1 MAGDYCS
8 VNSANAIK
16 THQVPRK
23 LIEAAPKGRR
33 KCQSPPLRK
42 CPSAPSGRS
51 VRIIGEWQ
59 EKCTYGA
66 KRPGSM
72 INPRWG
78 NKKGR
83 KHHLLAFLT
92 EINESRKPAVSPCN
106 ELFYSFA
113 LGFRV
118 FPDYPIAPWIFGAR
132 ALPKQKKRA
141 LRNVT
146 P

>member
-1 MAGDYCS
+1 MAGEHCPA
-8 VNSANAIK
+8 NSPNAME
-16 THQVPRK
+16 THQMPRK
-23 LIEAAPKGRR
+23 RIEAAPKGWR
-33 KCQSPPLRK
+33 KCQSSPLRK
-42 CPSAPSGRS
+42 CPSAPSGSS
-51 VRIIGEWQ
+51 VRIIGR
-59 EKCTYGA
+59 YGA